1 MSDRICCRSPCILC
15 VIHLFPLSVVQGSA
29 FKDEHFEFYLA
40 PVQVECRTVMHVD
53 MGSGHV
59 PAIAYC
65 SGFVPPDSIGGDDWM
80 ARFPFMKF
88 QQDGLP
94 FVINGLRWH
103 SHNCARGHFV
113 TDTGSGVN
121 GECEN
126 LNTRG
131 RPAYSIIQR
140 SVVTS
145 RYNTYWKLTRRVCLA
160 QCYQKR
166 RCAR

>member
-1 MSDRICCRSPCILC
+1 MSTW
-15 VIHLFPLSVVQGSA
+15 A
-29 FKDEHFEFYLA
+29 
-40 PVQVECRTVMHVD
+40 
-53 MGSGHV
+53 GSGHV

-113 TDTGSGVN
+113 ADTGSGVN

-140 SVVTS
+140 FVVTS
-145 RYNTYWKLTRRVCLA
+145 RDNTYWKLTHRVCLA
-160 QCYQKR
+160 QCYKNAAVHGDELMDHH
-166 RCAR
+166 RCCHCHRHCHCHYHHRHHHHHHHG